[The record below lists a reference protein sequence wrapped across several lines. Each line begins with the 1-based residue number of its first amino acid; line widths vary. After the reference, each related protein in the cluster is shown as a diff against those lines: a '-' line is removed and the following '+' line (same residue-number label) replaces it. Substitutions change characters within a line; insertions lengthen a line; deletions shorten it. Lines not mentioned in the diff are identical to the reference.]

1 MAMQQQGMIPRF
13 LCLGLLL
20 VLLSACAG
28 RPAWEQ
34 VDPQRQAQA
43 YTNLGFGLFNEGDYQ
58 RALREFNRAL
68 QVRPRF
74 AEAHHGMALTLQEQG
89 EDQAAERHFRQAL
102 RHDPQM
108 TAARNNYA
116 AFLFA
121 QSRYDEAR
129 RQLELAS
136 QDLLYEQRWLVFE
149 NLGFLALAMNDPDQ
163 ARHDFERALRL
174 NPERQATRIRLFEL
188 LMDAEA
194 YSAARVQ
201 WRHLQQDQ
209 DLDPQVLRLGIRL
222 AQHTGDRREEQRLR
236 QQLNLSAEG
245 R

>member
-1 MAMQQQGMIPRF
+1 MQPYQGMIQRF
-13 LCLGLLL
+13 LLLGLLL
-20 VLLSACAG
+20 AMLSACAG
-28 RPAWEQ
+28 RPAWEE

-43 YTNLGFGLFNEGDYQ
+43 YTNLGFGLFSEGDYQ
-58 RALREFNRAL
+58 RALREFDRAL
-68 QVRPRF
+68 QVRPHF

-89 EDQAAERHFRQAL
+89 EEHAAESHFRQAL
-102 RHDPQM
+102 RHNPQM

-129 RQLELAS
+129 TQLELAS

-149 NLGFLALAMNDPDQ
+149 NLGFLALEMGDQSQ

-174 NPERQATRIRLFEL
+174 NPARRATRIRLFEL
-188 LMDAEA
+188 LMEAEA

-201 WRHLQQDQ
+201 WRSIQEDQ
-209 DLDPQVLRLGIRL
+209 DLDPQVIRLGITL
-222 AQHTGDRREEQRLR
+222 AQHTGDQREEERLW
-236 QQLNLSAEG
+236 QQLRTAED
-245 R
+245 RD

>member
-1 MAMQQQGMIPRF
+1 MQQHQGMIPRF

-28 RPAWEQ
+28 RPAWEE

-43 YTNLGFGLFNEGDYQ
+43 YTNLGFGLFSEGDYQ

-68 QVRPRF
+68 QVRPHF
-74 AEAHHGMALTLQEQG
+74 AEAHHGMALTLQAQG
-89 EDQAAERHFRQAL
+89 EDQAAESHFRQAL

-129 RQLELAS
+129 IQLELAS

-149 NLGFLALAMNDPDQ
+149 NLGFLALEMDNKSQ

-174 NPERQATRIRLFEL
+174 NPGRRATRIRLFEL
-188 LMDAEA
+188 LMEAEA
-194 YSAARVQ
+194 YSAAQAQ
-201 WRHLQQDQ
+201 WRSLQEDPN
-209 DLDPQVLRLGIRL
+209 LDPQVIRLGITL
-222 AQHTGDRREEQRLR
+222 AQYTGDQREEQRLW
-236 QQLNLSAEG
+236 QQLRLAAED
-245 R
+245 RD